1 MAKKIIKKMVGCPNC
16 SLEARIEIRKFSK
29 FVIYVCPK
37 GKNKVSVISNRMV
50 ESLKTQQ
57 KLEVCGD
64 VLFPTISKEKGE
76 ITEDSILN
84 LRILLETEKDFNNF
98 LKQI

>member
-1 MAKKIIKKMVGCPNC
+1 MVGCPNC

-37 GKNKVSVISNRMV
+37 CKNNIAYYGKNKVSVISNRMV